1 MLGILVSTI
10 VLPVSLLLGP
20 SSSPLAPTKSVPVSD
35 QVVLSS
41 CNGSKSLRPA
51 QVVLQIRRA
60 GAQTWSKV
68 SGASVSVSR
77 GCNGL
82 PKATMVTFTF
92 SITKSGAFSVRQKS
106 PSGYLSLGQLS
117 VGVTQNTDAVT
128 TTTTSPA
135 PVSSNPRRN
144 AGLLEDCL
152 MQAAGSPW
160 EWAEQNCYEM
170 YG

>member
-1 MLGILVSTI
+1 MLGIFFATVVFS
-10 VLPVSLLLGP
+10 VGVAAGP
-20 SSSPLAPTKSVPVSD
+20 TAAAGVPAKSVPVSS

-51 QVVLQIRRA
+51 QVVLQIRKA
-60 GAQTWSKV
+60 GTKTWSKV

-92 SITKSGAFSVRQKS
+92 SITKSGTFSVRQKS
-106 PSGYLSLGQLS
+106 PSGFLSLGTLS
-117 VGVTQNTDAVT
+117 VGATQNTDAVT

-144 AGLLEDCL
+144 AGLLLDCRAD
-152 MQAAGSPW
+152 AAGSPW
-160 EWAEQNCYEM
+160 AWAEQNCYEM

>member
-20 SSSPLAPTKSVPVSD
+20 FSAPSAPTESAPVSD

-51 QVVLQIRRA
+51 QAVLQIRRA
-60 GAQTWSKV
+60 GAKTWSKV
-68 SGASVSVSR
+68 PGASVSVSR

-92 SITKSGAFSVRQKS
+92 SITKSGTFSVRQKS
-106 PSGYLSLGQLS
+106 PSGYLSLGTLS
-117 VGVTQNTDAVT
+117 VGTTQNTDTVA
-128 TTTTSPA
+128 TTTTSPP
-135 PVSSNPRRN
+135 PVSTNPRRN
-144 AGLLEDCL
+144 AGLLQDCL
-152 MQAAGSPW
+152 IQVAGSPW
-160 EWAEQNCYEM
+160 VWAEQNCHEM